1 MMDIAGMSGI
11 TNYLVDSNK
20 DSTKALEKQLNSVAN
35 ADAEDAELLEAC
47 KQFEA
52 YLWEQILKEMDKSV
66 KLFKGDDE
74 EEGYAGNMVD
84 TFKDTY
90 IQTIATQM
98 TEEGQGANSLSQ
110 TLYEQMKRTYSAEN
124 L

>member
-1 MMDIAGMSGI
+1 MDIAGMSGI

-52 YLWEQILKEMDKSV
+52 YLWEQVLKEMDKSV

-84 TFKDTY
+84 TFNDTY

-98 TEEGQGANSLSQ
+98 TEEGQGANSLAQ

>member
-1 MMDIAGMSGI
+1 MDIAGMSGI

-52 YLWEQILKEMDKSV
+52 YLWEQVLKEMDKSV
-66 KLFKGDDE
+66 KLFKGDDD

>member
-1 MMDIAGMSGI
+1 MDIAGMSGL

-20 DSTKALEKQLNSVAN
+20 NSTEALEKQLNSA
-35 ADAEDAELLEAC
+35 AKSEAAEEELLEAC

-52 YLWEQILKEMDKSV
+52 YLWEQVLKEMEKTT
-66 KLFKGDDE
+66 KLFGSDDE
-74 EEGYAGNMVD
+74 EEGYAGNMVN
-84 TFKDTY
+84 TFKDTF
-90 IQTIATQM
+90 IQEIATQL
-98 TEEGQGANSLSQ
+98 TESGQGANSLAQ

>member
-1 MMDIAGMSGI
+1 MDIAGMSGI

-35 ADAEDAELLEAC
+35 ADTEDAELLEAC

-52 YLWEQILKEMDKSV
+52 YLWEQVLKEMDKSV
-66 KLFKGDDE
+66 KLFRGDDD

-90 IQTIATQM
+90 IQTIATQL

-110 TLYEQMKRTYSAEN
+110 TLYEQMKRTYSAEK

>member
-1 MMDIAGMSGI
+1 MDIAGMSGV
-11 TNYLVDSNK
+11 TSYLVDSNK

-52 YLWEQILKEMDKSV
+52 YLWEQVLKEMDKSV

>member
-1 MMDIAGMSGI
+1 MDIAGMSGI
-11 TNYLVDSNK
+11 TNYLVDSNR

-52 YLWEQILKEMDKSV
+52 YLWEKVLKEMDKSV

>member
-1 MMDIAGMSGI
+1 MDIAGMSGL

-20 DSTKALEKQLNSVAN
+20 NSTEALEKQLNSAAKSEA
-35 ADAEDAELLEAC
+35 ADEELLDAC

-52 YLWEQILKEMDKSV
+52 YLWEQVLKEMEKTT
-66 KLFKGDDE
+66 KLFGSDDE

-84 TFKDTY
+84 TFKDTF
-90 IQTIATQM
+90 IQEIATQL
-98 TEEGQGANSLSQ
+98 TESGQGANSLAQ

>member
-1 MMDIAGMSGI
+1 MDIAGLSGI

-52 YLWEQILKEMDKSV
+52 YLWEQVLKEMDKSV

>member
-1 MMDIAGMSGI
+1 MDIAGMSGL

-20 DSTKALEKQLNSVAN
+20 NSTEALEKKLNN
-35 ADAEDAELLEAC
+35 AAATDTADTELLDAC

-52 YLWEQILKEMDKSV
+52 YLWEQVLKEMQKTV
-66 KLFKGDDE
+66 KMFGDDDE

-84 TFKDTY
+84 TFMDTFV
-90 IQTIATQM
+90 QDIAAQM
-98 TEEGQGANSLSQ
+98 TTESQGANSLAQ

>member
-1 MMDIAGMSGI
+1 MSGI
-11 TNYLVDSNK
+11 TNYLVDSNR

-52 YLWEQILKEMDKSV
+52 YLWEQVLKEMDKSV

-90 IQTIATQM
+90 IQTIAPQM

>member
-1 MMDIAGMSGI
+1 MDIAGMSGI

-52 YLWEQILKEMDKSV
+52 YLWEQVLKEMDKSV

-74 EEGYAGNMVD
+74 EEGYASNMVD

>member
-1 MMDIAGMSGI
+1 MDIAGMSGI

-52 YLWEQILKEMDKSV
+52 YLWEQVLKEMDKSV

-110 TLYEQMKRTYSAEN
+110 TLYEQMKRTYSAQN

>member
-1 MMDIAGMSGI
+1 MDIAGMSGI

-20 DSTKALEKQLNSVAN
+20 DSTKALEKQLNSAAN

-52 YLWEQILKEMDKSV
+52 YLWEQVLKEMDKSV

>member
-1 MMDIAGMSGI
+1 MDIAGMSGI

-20 DSTKALEKQLNSVAN
+20 DSTKALEKQLNNVAN

-52 YLWEQILKEMDKSV
+52 YLWEQVLKEMDKSV
-66 KLFKGDDE
+66 KLFRGDDD

-98 TEEGQGANSLSQ
+98 TEEGQGANSLAQ

>member
-1 MMDIAGMSGI
+1 MDIAGMSGI

-35 ADAEDAELLEAC
+35 ADAEDTELLEAC

-52 YLWEQILKEMDKSV
+52 YLWEQVLKEMDKSV

-90 IQTIATQM
+90 IQTIAAQM

-110 TLYEQMKRTYSAEN
+110 TLYEQMKRTYSAEK

>member
-1 MMDIAGMSGI
+1 MDIAGMSGI

-52 YLWEQILKEMDKSV
+52 YLWEQVLKEMDKSV

-98 TEEGQGANSLSQ
+98 TEEGQGANSLAQ
-110 TLYEQMKRTYSAEN
+110 TLYEQMKRTYSAVN

>member
-1 MMDIAGMSGI
+1 MSGL

-20 DSTKALEKQLNSVAN
+20 NSTEELEKKLNSA
-35 ADAEDAELLEAC
+35 AEAEAADAELLEAC

-52 YLWEQILKEMDKSV
+52 YLWEQVLKGMEKSA
-66 KLFKGDDE
+66 KLFSDDDDK
-74 EEGYAGNMVD
+74 EGYAGNMVN
-84 TFKDTY
+84 TFKDTF
-90 IQTIATQM
+90 IQEIATQI
-98 TEEGQGANSLSQ
+98 TEEGQGANSLAQ

>member
-1 MMDIAGMSGI
+1 MDIAGMSGI
-11 TNYLVDSNK
+11 TNYLVDSNR

-52 YLWEQILKEMDKSV
+52 YLWEQVLKEMDKSV

>member
-1 MMDIAGMSGI
+1 MDIAGMSGI

-52 YLWEQILKEMDKSV
+52 YLWEQVLKEMDKSV